1 MGVSDEILR
10 MEDEMKLLREKL
22 VWIWERIIQA
32 YADYRVTVSAVAL
45 LTIYGAVENFL
56 YIFDYEMREKLFLWK
71 WFEHSEEIS
80 VGLLLFICGAMF
92 IESCFSYTQKEK
104 KVRVVRF
111 FCFLAAA
118 VVAFIVSFGISVEKS
133 AQIFRV
139 SGSQI
144 RGWSEQFALGYVLL
158 LLLGTVY
165 MCHRKSGVEFAEYM
179 LHVLANL
186 CVTTAVYIVLSIG
199 VSHVLTVVDTLFV
212 DSVLG
217 SFATAGTILLTGLY
231 YVPCCIT
238 ALCNMDS
245 DIDRAPG
252 KYLLRDVITSLT
264 IFAVMVVYAYLFKIL
279 LLWEMPSNEVFGI
292 ITGIFCFGMPIWVMD
307 YYYQDETR
315 YMRILQKLP
324 YALIPLIPV
333 QTYAMG
339 VRIYEHGMTP
349 SRYLGML
356 MVIIEIAVLFVWHFC
371 RESMERVL
379 LILGVCVIAAFL
391 VPGVNRNSL
400 SDRWQRAFLENYY
413 QKLLTQGELTQTECG
428 RLKGAYR
435 YLKDK
440 PEMASVVERYNI
452 YEESFAAKLAETGMD
467 METYTQLE
475 SHQIHCCQMVGSLD
489 VTGYENFDMLNQ
501 NLRYSGAK
509 EHRIPVDFSAFRFYK
524 RETGTAVTV
533 DISDFANRCMAYE
546 KEHPDADEEEF
557 TAAMK
562 PYQKIVLEDDR
573 VLYLN
578 HFEIRYEDGI
588 KDGEDY
594 FEIESVNISG
604 MLLEKGEKRRNTFG
618 LPLMDATVLLVTE
631 NKGHEHFEEYEY
643 DKKGRMLRYMEGIAR
658 SFESTEYWYD
668 EAGNC
673 MKKTRYEVHRKKE
686 DPEAVVQNQKE
697 WSDYSYGY
705 DEAGQPVQT
714 EWEYYASGSLRSVCE
729 RDSEG
734 ERLKETTYRK
744 SGQLWSERVYDAS
757 KRQLWLTEYDEK
769 EQVERR
775 YRTDYDE
782 QGNVILNATYDG
794 EGNEIGDEGD
804 CDCGPEGFD
813 FWGRRF
819 AYEFDEDGNLIR
831 QTGFD
836 EQGNRTGY
844 IEKSYDEHGNL
855 ISEAVYDGEDTQM
868 YYEKNAYDEKDHLI
882 FHYYVYRK
890 ESGYDADGLGRKEGY
905 EYDEAGRCIRE
916 WVRSCDEG
924 EDEEIPPED
933 SVYVRREWEY
943 DEQGRLIR
951 YANHSDEKTY
961 NYIYTPVGDLDE
973 DYPYDR
979 IKVR

>member
-1 MGVSDEILR
+1 MNLF
-10 MEDEMKLLREKL
+10 REKL
-22 VWIWERIIQA
+22 IAIWKRLLRA
-32 YADYRVTVSAVAL
+32 YADYRVTVCAVAL
-45 LTIYGAVENFL
+45 LTIYEAINNLF
-56 YIFDYEMREKLFLWK
+56 YIFEYETLGNLLIVR
-71 WFEHSEEIS
+71 WFFECTEEIS
-80 VGLLLFICGAMF
+80 TGLLLFIFGALF
-92 IESCFSYTQKEK
+92 AESFLPYTHTGKRAKTARLVCFL
-104 KVRVVRF
+104 
-111 FCFLAAA
+111 LAAA
-118 VVAFIVSFGISVEKS
+118 IAVTAGFCIYAAPAREIWRNFTLFGSTVSRWG
-133 AQIFRV
+133 
-139 SGSQI
+139 
-144 RGWSEQFALGYVLL
+144 EQFAWGYALL

-165 MCHRKSGVEFAEYM
+165 FCHRKSGVGFAEYM

-186 CVTTAVYIVLSIG
+186 CVITAVYVVLSIG
-199 VSHVLTVVDTLFV
+199 VVLVLSVADILFF
-212 DSVLG
+212 DGVLG
-217 SFATAGTILLTGLY
+217 NFTTTGTILVTGLY

-238 ALCNMDS
+238 ALRNMDS
-245 DIDRAPG
+245 EIDRTPG

-264 IFAVMVVYAYLFKIL
+264 VFAMMIVYAYLIKIVL
-279 LLWEMPSNEVFGI
+279 VWELPSNELFGVVA
-292 ITGIFCFGMPIWVMD
+292 GLFCFGMPVWVMD
-307 YYYQDETR
+307 DYYRDDSR
-315 YMRILQKLP
+315 YMRIVQRLP
-324 YALIPLIPV
+324 YGLLPMIPL
-333 QTYAMG
+333 QMYAMG

-349 SRYLGML
+349 SRYLGMAL
-356 MVIIEIAVLFVWHFC
+356 VIFEMAALLIWYFW

-379 LILGVCVIAAFL
+379 LVLCAGVTIVFL
-391 VPGVNRNSL
+391 LPGVNMNSL
-400 SDRWQRAFLENYY
+400 SDRCQRSFLETYY
-413 QKLLTQGELTQTECG
+413 RKLLTEGSLTETEAQ
-428 RLKGAYR
+428 RLTGAFK
-435 YLKDK
+435 YLMNK
-440 PEMASVVERYNI
+440 PEMADLLEQYNI
-452 YEESFAAKLAETGMD
+452 YEESFAEKLAETDMD
-467 METYTQLE
+467 METYTRLE
-475 SHQIHCCQMVGSLD
+475 SHQIHCCQMVGGLD
-489 VTGYENFDMLNQ
+489 VTGYDSFDMLNQ

-509 EHRIPVDFSAFRFYK
+509 ENRIPVDFSAFRFYK
-524 RETGTAVTV
+524 RETGTAVIA
-533 DISDFANRCMAYE
+533 DISDFAKRCMAYE
-546 KEHPDADEEEF
+546 KEHPDADKEEF
-557 TAAMK
+557 SAAMK
-562 PYQKIVLEDDR
+562 PYQKIALEDDR

-604 MLLEKGEKRRNTFG
+604 MLLEKGEEGRNTFG
-618 LPLMDATVLLVTE
+618 LPLMDATVLLVTA
-631 NKGHEHFEEYEY
+631 NKGHEYFEEYEY
-643 DKKGRMLRYMEGIAR
+643 DKKGRMLRYMEGIAQ

-686 DPEAVVQNQKE
+686 DPEVVVQNQKE

-782 QGNVILNATYDG
+782 QGSVILNATYDG

-836 EQGNRTGY
+836 GQGNRTGY

-882 FHYYVYRK
+882 FHYYVHRK
-890 ESGYDADGLGRKEGY
+890 ESGYDSDGLGRKEGY

-916 WVRSCDEG
+916 WVRTCDEG

-951 YANHSDEKTY
+951 YVNHSDEKTY
-961 NYIYTPVGDLDE
+961 DYIYTPVGGSDE

-979 IKVR
+979 INLYEERINLR